1 MKKIAICI
9 RIDSDID
16 NKINYLIND
25 KKNEQSK
32 YNDDT
37 NVTKTDIITD
47 AVELLFSYRTR
58 DAFRLLNKEQETYLK
73 GVLKQYQS
81 LNNEFF
87 NNLIFEILILK
98 QLIVSTNG
106 ITESQLDETVK
117 KVLDNITNANSN
129 WSCAVKD
136 KVE

>member
-58 DAFRLLNKEQETYLK
+58 DTFRLLNKEQETYLK

>member
-1 MKKIAICI
+1 M
-9 RIDSDID
+9 
-16 NKINYLIND
+16 
-25 KKNEQSK
+25 
-32 YNDDT
+32 
-37 NVTKTDIITD
+37 
-47 AVELLFSYRTR
+47 
-58 DAFRLLNKEQETYLK
+58 
-73 GVLKQYQS
+73 LKQYQS

-129 WSCAVKD
+129 
-136 KVE
+136 

>member
-1 MKKIAICI
+1 MKNKSLKI
-9 RIDSDID
+9 RIDRDLD
-16 NKINYLIND
+16 NKINYLLND
-25 KKNEQSK
+25 KKNEQAK
-32 YNDDT
+32 YSDDT

-58 DAFRLLNKEQETYLK
+58 DAFRLLNEEQEAYLK